1 MRTTIFAA
9 AAVLALGAGSALAD
23 QGEGTHANTLFT
35 ELPGVV
41 AQTPVQQPVPGA
53 VAHSQTSGGP
63 IATFVT
69 NSNHGTWVFPPNP
82 NQGANS

>member
-9 AAVLALGAGSALAD
+9 AAVLALGAGSAFAGE
-23 QGEGTHANTLFT
+23 GEGTVPNTLFT

-41 AQTPVQQPVPGA
+41 AQAPVQQAVPSA
-53 VAHSQTSGGP
+53 VARNQNSGAP
-63 IATFVT
+63 IASFVT
-69 NSNHGTWVFPPNP
+69 NSHHGTWLFPPNP